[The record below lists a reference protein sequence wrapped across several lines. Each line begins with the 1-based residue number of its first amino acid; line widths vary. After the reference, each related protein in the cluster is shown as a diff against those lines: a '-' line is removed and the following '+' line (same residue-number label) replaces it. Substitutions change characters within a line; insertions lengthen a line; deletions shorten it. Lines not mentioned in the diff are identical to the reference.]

1 MGIKNRNKK
10 RLSGK
15 HCLSYGHSIAEIS
28 YGPLTPLLA
37 YSYGKW
43 IDLEYQLIFKWLFLM
58 HFSKIRIPTSLWGN
72 IVKCNSNF
80 SKYLV
85 STTLWQTQ
93 SIKNFNGKRILY
105 RNKLKIHRK
114 SLAKCLGTYFTNNDR
129 EKRVRREGKERSVG
143 RRKRKGNRRKGLM
156 SLWINIFKYIPVFI
170 IIFMWCSL
178 TLSTIFIEDPTH
190 SFNIL
195 LHP

>member
-1 MGIKNRNKK
+1 MISVECFKARHIWYKYSTWIFLIGRDYFWMGIKNRKKK
-10 RLSGK
+10 RLSAK

-43 IDLEYQLIFKWLFLM
+43 IDWEYQLIFKWLF
-58 HFSKIRIPTSLWGN
+58 N

-93 SIKNFNGKRILY
+93 SIKTFNGKRICIGINW
-105 RNKLKIHRK
+105 RFIGRAQQNTGGHI
-114 SLAKCLGTYFTNNDR
+114 SLIMIG
-129 EKRVRREGKERSVG
+129 EKE
-143 RRKRKGNRRKGLM
+143 
-156 SLWINIFKYIPVFI
+156 
-170 IIFMWCSL
+170 
-178 TLSTIFIEDPTH
+178 
-190 SFNIL
+190 
-195 LHP
+195 